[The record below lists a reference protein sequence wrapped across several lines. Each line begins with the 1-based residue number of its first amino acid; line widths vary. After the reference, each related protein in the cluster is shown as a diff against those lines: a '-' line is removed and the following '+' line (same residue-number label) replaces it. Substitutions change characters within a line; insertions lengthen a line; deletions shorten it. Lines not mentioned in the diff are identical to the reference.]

1 MRDRRRPRL
10 NSKQDNTL
18 DAVSASGHC
27 PVQVERIFRPDEVDL
42 DDLAEAIRPL
52 LAHGGTPSRRVDLLS
67 GPTRVTYVV
76 EANRIP

>member
-1 MRDRRRPRL
+1 
-10 NSKQDNTL
+10 
-18 DAVSASGHC
+18 
-27 PVQVERIFRPDEVDL
+27 VERIFRPDEVDL